1 MAHVALKTSFTMAV
15 QLDCGSDNAEHEEEL
30 RIAQRHNVVEGVLD
44 LACWR
49 GRLTECDRAL
59 LALFVFG
66 ILVRILGAWHATE
79 DTQML
84 RSS

>member
-1 MAHVALKTSFTMAV
+1 MSVPH
-15 QLDCGSDNAEHEEEL
+15 DCGSDNAELEDEL

-59 LALFVFG
+59 LALFVFC

-79 DTQML
+79 DIQML